1 MLKPDEFAEI
11 SFPEGA
17 TSYRI
22 VECGV
27 NTDVYKSVS
36 ANGAEL
42 AGTAVEGDYAENR
55 KDFSIANDTTENR
68 ARVTYTNE
76 VNPEALRTLSIKKIL
91 YKEDGVTEIPAG
103 QDGAEFNFRLSL
115 ATEFSQLSAAVM
127 HTYHV
132 KDSNGYYCK
141 WDTAQQKFISL
152 EKDNY
157 DSLTKEEKASA
168 SFETSNSGAISKIPA
183 TYTVEIRNLL
193 AGTQFGVVERPA
205 EIPDRYSFQ
214 KYQYNKENYD
224 GNTTDAMTGV
234 TDVIVANKD
243 PNVDVCNLKGWG
255 LRVNK
260 VWSDEKYMSDRAAT
274 YFAVYVGVGT
284 ENLTMLSDSVR
295 QLKYEANP

>member
-91 YKEDGVTEIPAG
+91 YNTE
-103 QDGAEFNFRLSL
+103 S
-115 ATEFSQLSAAVM
+115 T
-127 HTYHV
+127 
-132 KDSNGYYCK
+132 
-141 WDTAQQKFISL
+141 
-152 EKDNY
+152 
-157 DSLTKEEKASA
+157 
-168 SFETSNSGAISKIPA
+168 
-183 TYTVEIRNLL
+183 
-193 AGTQFGVVERPA
+193 
-205 EIPDRYSFQ
+205 
-214 KYQYNKENYD
+214 
-224 GNTTDAMTGV
+224 
-234 TDVIVANKD
+234 
-243 PNVDVCNLKGWG
+243 
-255 LRVNK
+255 
-260 VWSDEKYMSDRAAT
+260 
-274 YFAVYVGVGT
+274 
-284 ENLTMLSDSVR
+284 NLT
-295 QLKYEANP
+295 YI